1 MKVALWICCVFQPA
15 FWCCAHSKA
24 GQNTFFQP
32 FSTFFVH
39 FKPFSVISRLKSTK
53 NIWKW
58 TKKKRCFVYSSKS
71 KMVDMQKLVPE
82 RVPRNCLFSV
92 DFLLFLTK
100 IQLKKKQI
108 RGTNN
113 TKLEKKFHCHSLQW
127 YHCLLFLGKL
137 VPSRQPDDEPEGGA
151 ELLVP
156 EHVGR
161 AETSKKLFVSGR
173 RRL

>member
-100 IQLKKKQI
+100 IQLKK
-108 RGTNN
+108 N
-113 TKLEKKFHCHSLQW
+113 KFEVLTIQN
-127 YHCLLFLGKL
+127 
-137 VPSRQPDDEPEGGA
+137 
-151 ELLVP
+151 
-156 EHVGR
+156 
-161 AETSKKLFVSGR
+161 SKKNFTAIPCNDIIACYF
-173 RRL
+173 